1 MSTVGVRSQIT
12 AFLCTLVLG
21 ILTSAGTAVCGGE
34 GDPVSY
40 AGIAPEKYLTGRF
53 DPVRTPGFVELSTL
67 GIPVK
72 GERQY
77 LRREA
82 AEALAAMY
90 RDFSKAYPGIDFR
103 VRSSTRNWDRQKA
116 IWESKWR
123 GHTPVGG
130 ARLNETIVDSAAR
143 SLKILEF
150 SSMPGTSRH
159 HWGTDFDL
167 QALDNGYYESGA
179 GRTLYLWL
187 IANAH
192 SYGFCQPYTAGRSA
206 GYLEEKWHWS
216 YMPLARDLLAD
227 WIRIF
232 KNSPE
237 RIVEEGGFAGSDFAL
252 PLATLYVESV
262 NQACR

>member
-1 MSTVGVRSQIT
+1 M
-12 AFLCTLVLG
+12 
-21 ILTSAGTAVCGGE
+21 
-34 GDPVSY
+34 
-40 AGIAPEKYLTGRF
+40 
-53 DPVRTPGFVELSTL
+53 L

-82 AEALAAMY
+82 RRRLRRCIAISARLIRALISGKEL
-90 RDFSKAYPGIDFR
+90 DPELGPTES
-103 VRSSTRNWDRQKA
+103 